1 MTIDEYLDGR
11 ELARFPFAFIV
22 TYGRS
27 GSTLLQGILNAIDG
41 YCIRGENDSTLFHLF
56 CAVDAVARTRAV
68 HTRLTATMPI
78 DPWFGANDLDEAT
91 LSARLSS
98 AFLEACLRPPERCRC
113 IGFKEIRYLR
123 PDIPDEFFEPYLRF
137 LQSAFPGAA
146 IIFNIR
152 DPAQCSKS
160 GWWVE
165 KLPEDVIEEIN
176 LGIGRFERYAAEHPD
191 CFTFSYDELM
201 KDVGYSERLF
211 SFLGEPFSA
220 ERVSAVVAIKHS
232 YKDGVVG

>member
-113 IGFKEIRYLR
+113 TGFKEIRYLR
-123 PDIPDEFFEPYLRF
+123 PDIPDELFEPYLRF
-137 LQSAFPGAA
+137 LQFQHSRP
-146 IIFNIR
+146 R
-152 DPAQCSKS
+152 PVQQ
-160 GWWVE
+160 
-165 KLPEDVIEEIN
+165 
-176 LGIGRFERYAAEHPD
+176 
-191 CFTFSYDELM
+191 
-201 KDVGYSERLF
+201 ERLVG
-211 SFLGEPFSA
+211 GETARGCYRRDQSRDRPLRA
-220 ERVSAVVAIKHS
+220 LCR
-232 YKDGVVG
+232 